1 MAKAPLKYLLTNPV
15 KIRTDQTDLDFPT
28 AQCMAEEKVRS
39 LCPDPVLV
47 SWYDAGSGDAHPQG
61 ECGGPGKPGWLNY
74 AESRNCDL
82 TVDINDEQF
91 IFVYLTQP

>member
-15 KIRTDQTDLDFPT
+15 KIKTDQADLDFSE
-28 AQCMAEEKVRS
+28 AQSMAEEKVRS

-47 SWYDAGSGDAHPQG
+47 SWYDAVAGDAYPQG
-61 ECGGPGKPGWLNY
+61 EGGTAGKPGWLNY

-82 TVDINDEQF
+82 TVDINDEQYV
-91 IFVYLTQP
+91 FVYLTQP